1 MADLGPDDVTVTLA
15 LQEMDYVPQGRV
27 RSFPMLTFGGAGKTY
42 GAGNGISM
50 PDKKK
55 FGMKKEIKRVY
66 IEQPAD
72 GYVYSFDRAN
82 HKLRIF
88 QAANN
93 LKFIGGITATEPVAI
108 DGGDTLGKNAA
119 TDRTILAANA
129 ATKGGVIP
137 GPLVEV
143 PATHAPAAT
152 VLYLEVVGQ

>member
-1 MADLGPDDVTVTLA
+1 MADLGPTDITVNLTQQD
-15 LQEMDYVPQGRV
+15 QEFLGMAQKV
-27 RSFPMLTFGGAGKTY
+27 SFPSISFGGAGKTY
-42 GAGNGISM
+42 GSANGIPM
-50 PDKKK
+50 PAMGA
-55 FGMKKEIKRVY
+55 FGMKKGIKRVF
-66 IEQPAD
+66 ISQPGN
-72 GYVYSFDRAN
+72 GYFYVWDRAN

-88 QAANN
+88 QAAND

>member
-1 MADLGPDDVTVTLA
+1 MDLTAADVTVTLS
-15 LQEMDYVPQGRV
+15 LQEMDYSAQGRV

-42 GAGNGISM
+42 GSGNGIPM
-50 PDKKK
+50 PDIKK

-66 IEQPAD
+66 IEKPAN
-72 GYVYSFDRAN
+72 GYGYHFDRVN
-82 HKLRIF
+82 HKLRIL
-88 QAANN
+88 QAAND

-119 TDRTILAANA
+119 TNRTILAADS